1 MPFRKNILHNIV
13 PFCLIAHTLLLE
25 AGVNIVYI
33 RDILGHVNIATTGI
47 YARSNLEMKK
57 KALEKVA
64 IVPDTSDVPFWTE
77 DKDLLSWLEGYGKS
91 L

>member
-1 MPFRKNILHNIV
+1 MASTYTCQITARPEHI
-13 PFCLIAHTLLLE
+13 
-25 AGVNIVYI
+25 
-33 RDILGHVNIATTGI
+33 DILGHVNIATTGI
-47 YARSNLEMKK
+47 YARSNLEMKR

-64 IVPDTSDVPFWTE
+64 IVPDANDVPFWTE